1 MVLNVDVST
10 YSEGL
15 YVNVYVLELQLRH
28 VPQKPIKLG
37 GSRTELQGHGH
48 VNGIVRLLQAFE
60 YFLQVGIVSNQ
71 FQLLQSFET
80 CKIPIQILKVII
92 DIDLLNVLNELAQ
105 AGNNHHRIAVI

>member
-1 MVLNVDVST
+1 M
-10 YSEGL
+10 
-15 YVNVYVLELQLRH
+15 
-28 VPQKPIKLG
+28 
-37 GSRTELQGHGH
+37 
-48 VNGIVRLLQAFE
+48 RLLQAFE